1 MNIPVEGNL
10 PSNSVKS
17 NQANITVILP
27 ICIEAIKIISSYEN
41 FNLFLCEMKD
51 RKIETLLLIKKCRV
65 ADFLQDRNRVYAPID

>member
-41 FNLFLCEMKD
+41 FNLFLCEITD
-51 RKIETLLLIKKCRV
+51 RP
-65 ADFLQDRNRVYAPID
+65 QY